1 MAIQVTINNIV
12 GQPPYDIY
20 ICQSGGMNCFYM
32 TTINSVPYSFDIP
45 APYNTSSAYM
55 LKVID
60 NNGCVITGEEPVVTC
75 SFITPT
81 PTPTITSTPTETPT
95 ETPTNTPTETPTST
109 PTETP
114 TNTPT
119 NTLTTT
125 PGVSPTETPTV
136 TPTSTPTETPTT
148 TPTTT
153 PTITPTTTSTP
164 TITPTE
170 TVTPTI
176 TKTPTIT
183 PSVTPTAF
191 CGFLYFIENTGGVCT
206 DPVIY
211 TDCYGN
217 PQSIT
222 APNPGTSYE
231 VCANISPTCAC
242 PNVVITVVTFCSSC
256 PYPTNINQQLT
267 SNGTTNGFIY
277 TASPNLFN
285 SKLQWVSIGGGTIR
299 YDGVKWIIFGYN
311 PNGITYF
318 NTIFASSVAPGNSG
332 WTFSGGTG
340 VRNIVATSNGCGR
353 P

>member
-20 ICQSGGMNCFYM
+20 ICQTGGTSCFYM

-95 ETPTNTPTETPTST
+95 
-109 PTETP
+109 
-114 TNTPT
+114 NTPT
-119 NTLTTT
+119 NTLTAT

>member
-1 MAIQVTINNIV
+1 MAVQVTINNIV

-32 TTINSVPYSFDIP
+32 TTISSVPYSFDIP

-81 PTPTITSTPTETPT
+81 PTPTITETITPTPT
-95 ETPTNTPTETPTST
+95 T
-109 PTETP
+109 
-114 TNTPT
+114 
-119 NTLTTT
+119 
-125 PGVSPTETPTV
+125 TETPTV
-136 TPTSTPTETPTT
+136 TPTSTLIPTVTPTSTLTPTT
-148 TPTTT
+148 TPTITPTTSLAVSSTPTTT

-164 TITPTE
+164 TITPT
-170 TVTPTI
+170 TTPTITLTPTI

-183 PSVTPTAF
+183 PSVTPPTY
-191 CGFLYFIENTGGVCT
+191 CGFLNFVENTGGACS

-211 TDCYGN
+211 TDCDGN
-217 PQSIT
+217 PQSIP
-222 APNPGTSYE
+222 APSPGQSYE

-242 PNVVITVVTFCSSC
+242 PNVVITVITLCSSC

-267 SNGTTNGFIY
+267 SNGITNSFTY
-277 TASPNLFN
+277 SASTNLFN
-285 SKLQWVSIGGGTIR
+285 SKLQWVSVGGGTIR
-299 YDGVKWIIFGYN
+299 YDGAKWVIFGYN

-318 NTIFASSVAPGNSG
+318 NTVSASSVSPSNAD